1 MNRELNSGYSKP
13 GLLRGKFDRYYHF
26 TSSYY
31 FAEGLRIASATII
44 PILVFSAFGRISEGI
59 AFAIGALFTSLSDI
73 SGPSGQRRA
82 GVLLTIV
89 LTFIFTNL
97 IGISQTVPWL
107 LSVELL
113 VFTFFFAMW
122 GIYGARAATIGLVVM
137 FVMAIALG
145 NNAGPKQS
153 FFNACMGLL
162 GGCWYFLWS
171 IILYSINPFR
181 LMHQSTGD
189 YINSMAAYL
198 KLNSEFYTAE
208 SNDRRMYK
216 MLFNNQSQIYIKQ
229 ILARELLYKKFNSI
243 HGVNEKANIAL
254 VGFVEAK
261 ALFTKIVAAQ
271 REYRILYNGY
281 SAEARK
287 KFKETLS
294 LMSDQMYEIGVE
306 IQGRKNA
313 GSMNEI
319 TARLNLLDQYYDLID
334 PLKSYS
340 GSESNSSLNTNI
352 HDKQMPAERNY
363 SDPVQIQELK
373 QKLNADYEE
382 SVIDT
387 KPRAQLFLENLSLES
402 DYFRHALRLM
412 VAVFMGY
419 IVSLFFPFD
428 RSYWILITVL
438 AILKPT
444 YHLSRGRNIQR
455 LTGTL
460 AGAVTAIGILVVLKN
475 NTALLAIIILCMIA
489 AYSLMRIRYFFSSF
503 FITIYIVIGL
513 HLLNPGNL
521 STIAIDR
528 VADTLTGSA
537 IAFIAVLFI
546 PLIGER
552 GRTKKILKE
561 VIEANSAYI
570 SAIKVSD
577 DEKIYVSQNHEILK
591 KNASRSLE
599 SLNDAFQ
606 RLQYAPNSR
615 QEKLIIVYRCITA
628 HNLLFA
634 HTNMLISWLLKNKA
648 SDNIAHKKHLL
659 NEAKDH
665 LAIASGLI
673 NADLAQNAAEK
684 SSKKLQGD
692 QKATEQKL
700 EPGLVQVSDDQEMQY
715 RYISSIS
722 NYIERLTRELLR

>member
-1 MNRELNSGYSKP
+1 M
-13 GLLRGKFDRYYHF
+13 
-26 TSSYY
+26 
-31 FAEGLRIASATII
+31 
-44 PILVFSAFGRISEGI
+44 
-59 AFAIGALFTSLSDI
+59 
-73 SGPSGQRRA
+73 
-82 GVLLTIV
+82 
-89 LTFIFTNL
+89 
-97 IGISQTVPWL
+97 SQAVPWL
-107 LSVELL
+107 LSLELL

-122 GIYGARAATIGLVVM
+122 GIYGARAGTIGLVVM
-137 FVMAIALG
+137 FVMVIALG
-145 NNAGPKQS
+145 NDAGSKQTL
-153 FFNACMGLL
+153 FNAVMAML

-171 IILYSINPFR
+171 ILLYSSNPFR

-198 KLNSEFYTAE
+198 KLNSEFYIAE
-208 SNDRRMYK
+208 SNDKRKFK
-216 MLFNNQSQIYIKQ
+216 MLFNNQSQIYTKQ
-229 ILARELLYKKFNSI
+229 ILARELLYKKFNSK
-243 HGVNEKANIAL
+243 HRVNDKAEIAL
-254 VGFVEAK
+254 VGFVETK

-271 REYRILYNGY
+271 REYRILYDGY
-281 SAEARK
+281 SAEARM
-287 KFKETLS
+287 KFKEVLS
-294 LMSDQMYEIGVE
+294 MMSDQMYEIGVE

-340 GSESNSSLNTNI
+340 ALQSGQGLNTNI
-352 HDKQMPAERNY
+352 YDRQALAERNY
-363 SDPVQIQELK
+363 ADPGIIQELK
-373 QKLNADYEE
+373 EKLNADYEE
-382 SVIDT
+382 SVTDT
-387 KPRAQLFLENLSLES
+387 KPRLQLFMENLSLES

-419 IVSLFFPFD
+419 IISLFFPFD

-460 AGAVTAIGILVVLKN
+460 AGAVVAIAILVVLNN
-475 NTALLAIIILCMIA
+475 NTALLAIIIMCMTA

-503 FITIYIVIGL
+503 FITVYIVIGL

-537 IAFIAVLFI
+537 IAFIAVLVI

-561 VIEANSAYI
+561 VTEANRAYI
-570 SAIKVSD
+570 NAIQAAGP
-577 DEKIYVSQNHEILK
+577 EKMRVNQDHELLK
-591 KNASRSLE
+591 KITSKALE

-634 HTNMLISWLLKNKA
+634 HTNMLITWLLKNTA
-648 SDNIAHKKHLL
+648 VENIAFKESIL
-659 NEAKDH
+659 NEAKYH
-665 LAIASGLI
+665 LLIASDLLD
-673 NADLAQNAAEK
+673 ADLSQNAQNK
-684 SSKKLQGD
+684 NSKKLPEG
-692 QKATEQKL
+692 QKLTEQPYR
-700 EPGLVQVSDDQEMQY
+700 PGPLPLSDHHEMQY

-722 NYIERLTRELLR
+722 NYIEKLTRDLLR